1 MQASVTTDKKVFL
14 PTYHSILIQE
24 VNVWRYIDSE
34 EVKRERERERGG
46 EREKEVGEREG
57 EIRSACWLLLPCAS
71 VPEW

>member
-46 EREKEVGEREG
+46 EREKEVGG
-57 EIRSACWLLLPCAS
+57 G
-71 VPEW
+71 